1 MKEKRKV
8 PVRDTIKL
16 LWAMDRKFPVI
27 VILQGGL
34 NALLFYLPVILVAR
48 ILDLLVY
55 RENSADPVSIAV
67 VGLVGIWILK
77 GVKALLEKEMKTRS
91 YQIAMRFETLVPV
104 NTLNISFSDLESDYA
119 KEMRARILA
128 DRSWGSGFFGV
139 ADKFCNLCNSGFEL
153 LGSVIMLIPL
163 AMQVSGSAA
172 GKVAAALLF
181 NIGLAVVGASVYAK
195 WYQKKESAAMN
206 QMTQAEKNS
215 RFWYMDEGGSG
226 AIGAQ
231 SLKDIF
237 MYRAKKMI
245 QKTIDIEREGVRK
258 NVFTIARINSAGGLG
273 TGMIQGILLCVSYY
287 CVLALAIAGTITVG
301 MVLRYAQAIF
311 QACMSVSA
319 SIRLAGEFRTD
330 VGRIASTLEYL
341 NLEAEKT
348 KGDSFTEM
356 TKGVIEFRNISFRYP
371 GTKELVLDHVSL
383 KIEPS
388 EKIAVV
394 GKNGSGKTTLVKLL
408 CRLYEP
414 EEGEILWNGK
424 NIREYDLREW
434 QKIFAIVFQDYSL
447 LSLTLGQNVAA
458 SVQYEAERAKEVL
471 QLAGFGER
479 LNKLKKGLETVVYP
493 EYEQD
498 GVSFS
503 GGEEQKIA
511 IARAIY
517 KGGQICILD
526 EPTAA
531 LDPVSE
537 SRVYE
542 SFDEIVKGKTAVY
555 ISHRL
560 SSCKFSD
567 RIFVL
572 DNGKIAESGTH
583 EALLSKNGLYAQLWQ
598 ELSCIDQPIAACAG
612 IYGSDYKNNIATCPW
627 EKR

>member
-34 NALLFYLPVILVAR
+34 NALLFYLPVLLVAR

-67 VGLVGIWILK
+67 VGLVGIWLLK

-206 QMTQAEKNS
+206 QMTQAEKDS

-245 QKTIDIEREGVRK
+245 QKTIDTEREGVRK

-287 CVLALAIAGTITVG
+287 CVLALAVAVTITVG

-341 NLEAEKT
+341 NLEAKKT

-356 TKGVIEFRNISFRYP
+356 TKGVIEFRNVSFRYP

-458 SVQYEAERAKEVL
+458 SEQYEAERAKEVL

-583 EALLSKNGLYAQLWQ
+583 EALLSQNGLYAQLWQ
-598 ELSCIDQPIAACAG
+598 AQAQ
-612 IYGSDYKNNIATCPW
+612 YYKV
-627 EKR
+627 

>member
-67 VGLVGIWILK
+67 VGLVGIWLLK

-91 YQIAMRFETLVPV
+91 YQIAMRFETLVPL

-206 QMTQAEKNS
+206 QMTQAEKDS

-245 QKTIDIEREGVRK
+245 QKTVDTEREGVRK
-258 NVFTIARINSAGGLG
+258 NVFTIARINGAGGLG

-356 TKGVIEFRNISFRYP
+356 TKGVIEFRNVSFRYP

-458 SVQYEAERAKEVL
+458 SEQYEAERAKDVL

-583 EALLSKNGLYAQLWQ
+583 EALLSQNGLYAQLWQ
-598 ELSCIDQPIAACAG
+598 AQAQ
-612 IYGSDYKNNIATCPW
+612 YYKV
-627 EKR
+627 

>member
-67 VGLVGIWILK
+67 VGLVGIWLLK

-245 QKTIDIEREGVRK
+245 QKTVDTEREGVRK
-258 NVFTIARINSAGGLG
+258 NVFTIARINGAGGLG

-356 TKGVIEFRNISFRYP
+356 TKGVIEFRNVSFRYP

-458 SVQYEAERAKEVL
+458 SEQYEAERAKEVL

-598 ELSCIDQPIAACAG
+598 AQAQ
-612 IYGSDYKNNIATCPW
+612 YYKV
-627 EKR
+627 

>member
-34 NALLFYLPVILVAR
+34 NALLFYLPVLLVAR

-67 VGLVGIWILK
+67 VGLVGIWLLK

-206 QMTQAEKNS
+206 QMTQAEKDS

-245 QKTIDIEREGVRK
+245 QKTVDTEREGVRK

-356 TKGVIEFRNISFRYP
+356 TKGVIEFRNVSFRYP

-458 SVQYEAERAKEVL
+458 SEQYEAERAKEVL

-583 EALLSKNGLYAQLWQ
+583 EALLSQNGLYAQLWQ
-598 ELSCIDQPIAACAG
+598 AQAQ
-612 IYGSDYKNNIATCPW
+612 YYKV
-627 EKR
+627 

>member
-34 NALLFYLPVILVAR
+34 NALLFYLPVLLVAR

-67 VGLVGIWILK
+67 VGLVGIWLLK

-206 QMTQAEKNS
+206 QMTQAEKDS
-215 RFWYMDEGGSG
+215 RFWHMDEGGSG

-245 QKTIDIEREGVRK
+245 QKTIDTEREGVRK
-258 NVFTIARINSAGGLG
+258 NVFTIARINCAGGLG

-319 SIRLAGEFRTD
+319 SIQLAGEFRTD

-356 TKGVIEFRNISFRYP
+356 TKGVIEFRNVSFRYP
-371 GTKELVLDHVSL
+371 GTKELVLDHISL

-458 SVQYEAERAKEVL
+458 SEQYEVERAKEVL

-583 EALLSKNGLYAQLWQ
+583 EALLSQNGLYAQLWQ
-598 ELSCIDQPIAACAG
+598 AQAQ
-612 IYGSDYKNNIATCPW
+612 YYKV
-627 EKR
+627 

>member
-34 NALLFYLPVILVAR
+34 NALLFYLPVLLVAR

-67 VGLVGIWILK
+67 VGLVGIWLLK

-206 QMTQAEKNS
+206 QMTQAEKDS

-245 QKTIDIEREGVRK
+245 QKTIDTEREGVRK

-356 TKGVIEFRNISFRYP
+356 TKGVIEIRNVSFRYP

-424 NIREYDLREW
+424 NIREYDLKEW

-458 SVQYEAERAKEVL
+458 SEQYEVERAKEVL

-583 EALLSKNGLYAQLWQ
+583 EALLSQNGLYAQLWQ
-598 ELSCIDQPIAACAG
+598 AQAQ
-612 IYGSDYKNNIATCPW
+612 YYKV
-627 EKR
+627 

>member
-67 VGLVGIWILK
+67 VGLVGIWLLK

-139 ADKFCNLCNSGFEL
+139 ADKVCNLCNSGFEL

-245 QKTIDIEREGVRK
+245 QKTIDTEREGVRK

-356 TKGVIEFRNISFRYP
+356 TKGVIEFRNVSFRYP

-458 SVQYEAERAKEVL
+458 SEQYEAERAKEVL

-517 KGGQICILD
+517 RGGQICILD

-583 EALLSKNGLYAQLWQ
+583 EALLSQNGLYAQLWQ
-598 ELSCIDQPIAACAG
+598 AQAQ
-612 IYGSDYKNNIATCPW
+612 YYKV
-627 EKR
+627 

>member
-67 VGLVGIWILK
+67 VGLVGIWLLK

-172 GKVAAALLF
+172 GKVAAAFLF

-245 QKTIDIEREGVRK
+245 QKTIDTEREGVRK

-356 TKGVIEFRNISFRYP
+356 TKGVIEFRNVSFRYP

-458 SVQYEAERAKEVL
+458 SEQYEAERAKEVL

-583 EALLSKNGLYAQLWQ
+583 EALLSQNGLYAQLWQ
-598 ELSCIDQPIAACAG
+598 AQAQ
-612 IYGSDYKNNIATCPW
+612 YYKV
-627 EKR
+627 

>member
-34 NALLFYLPVILVAR
+34 NALLFYLPVLLVAR

-67 VGLVGIWILK
+67 VGLVGIWLLK

-153 LGSVIMLIPL
+153 LGSVIMLIPF

-206 QMTQAEKNS
+206 QMTQAEKDS

-245 QKTIDIEREGVRK
+245 QKTIDTEREGVRK
-258 NVFTIARINSAGGLG
+258 NVFTIARINCAGGLG

-356 TKGVIEFRNISFRYP
+356 TKGVIEFRNVSFRYP

-424 NIREYDLREW
+424 NIREYDLKEW

-447 LSLTLGQNVAA
+447 LSLTLWQNVAA
-458 SVQYEAERAKEVL
+458 SEQYEVERAKEVL

-583 EALLSKNGLYAQLWQ
+583 EALLSQNGLYAQLWQ
-598 ELSCIDQPIAACAG
+598 AQAQ
-612 IYGSDYKNNIATCPW
+612 YYKV
-627 EKR
+627 

>member
-34 NALLFYLPVILVAR
+34 NALLFYLPVLLVAR

-67 VGLVGIWILK
+67 VGLVGIWLLK

-245 QKTIDIEREGVRK
+245 EKTIDTEREGVRK

-356 TKGVIEFRNISFRYP
+356 TKGVIEFRNVSFRYP

-458 SVQYEAERAKEVL
+458 SEQYEAERAKEVL

-583 EALLSKNGLYAQLWQ
+583 EALLSQNGLYAQLWQ
-598 ELSCIDQPIAACAG
+598 AQAQ
-612 IYGSDYKNNIATCPW
+612 YYKV
-627 EKR
+627 

>member
-34 NALLFYLPVILVAR
+34 NALLFYLPVLLVAR

-67 VGLVGIWILK
+67 VGLVGIWLLK

-172 GKVAAALLF
+172 GTVAAALLF

-245 QKTIDIEREGVRK
+245 QKTINTEREGVRK
-258 NVFTIARINSAGGLG
+258 NVFTIARINSAGGIG

-356 TKGVIEFRNISFRYP
+356 TKGVIEFRNVSFRYP

-408 CRLYEP
+408 CRLYEQ

-424 NIREYDLREW
+424 NIREYDLKEW

-458 SVQYEAERAKEVL
+458 SEQYEAERAKEVL

-583 EALLSKNGLYAQLWQ
+583 EALLSQNGLYAQLWQ
-598 ELSCIDQPIAACAG
+598 AQAQ
-612 IYGSDYKNNIATCPW
+612 YYKV
-627 EKR
+627 

>member
-67 VGLVGIWILK
+67 VGLVGIWLLK

-206 QMTQAEKNS
+206 QMTQAEKDS

-245 QKTIDIEREGVRK
+245 QKTIDTEREGVRK

-356 TKGVIEFRNISFRYP
+356 TKGVIEFRNVSFRYP

-458 SVQYEAERAKEVL
+458 SEQYEAERAKEVL

-598 ELSCIDQPIAACAG
+598 AQAQ
-612 IYGSDYKNNIATCPW
+612 YYKV
-627 EKR
+627 

>member
-34 NALLFYLPVILVAR
+34 NALLFYLPVLLVAR

-67 VGLVGIWILK
+67 VGLVGIWLLK

-245 QKTIDIEREGVRK
+245 QKTIDTEREGVRE

-356 TKGVIEFRNISFRYP
+356 TKGVIEFRNVSFRYP

-434 QKIFAIVFQDYSL
+434 QKIFAIAFQDYSL

-458 SVQYEAERAKEVL
+458 SEQYETERAKEVL

-598 ELSCIDQPIAACAG
+598 AQAQ
-612 IYGSDYKNNIATCPW
+612 YYKV
-627 EKR
+627 

>member
-67 VGLVGIWILK
+67 VGLVGIWLLK

-206 QMTQAEKNS
+206 QMTQAEKDS

-245 QKTIDIEREGVRK
+245 QKTVDTEREGVRK
-258 NVFTIARINSAGGLG
+258 NVFTIARINGAGGLG

-356 TKGVIEFRNISFRYP
+356 TKGVIEFRNVSFRYP
-371 GTKELVLDHVSL
+371 GTKELVLDHVNL

-424 NIREYDLREW
+424 NIREYDLKEW

-458 SVQYEAERAKEVL
+458 SEQYEAERAKEVL

-598 ELSCIDQPIAACAG
+598 AQAQ
-612 IYGSDYKNNIATCPW
+612 YYKV
-627 EKR
+627 

>member
-34 NALLFYLPVILVAR
+34 NALLFYLPVFLVAR

-67 VGLVGIWILK
+67 VGLVGIWLLK

-181 NIGLAVVGASVYAK
+181 NIGLAVVGASIYAK

-206 QMTQAEKNS
+206 QMTQAEKDS

-245 QKTIDIEREGVRK
+245 QKTVDTEREGVRK

-356 TKGVIEFRNISFRYP
+356 TKGVIEFRNVSFRYP

-458 SVQYEAERAKEVL
+458 SEQYEAERAKEVL

-583 EALLSKNGLYAQLWQ
+583 EALLSQNGLYAQLWQ
-598 ELSCIDQPIAACAG
+598 AQAQ
-612 IYGSDYKNNIATCPW
+612 YYKV
-627 EKR
+627 

>member
-34 NALLFYLPVILVAR
+34 NALLFYLPVLLVAR

-67 VGLVGIWILK
+67 VGLVGIWLLK

-245 QKTIDIEREGVRK
+245 QKTVDTEREGVRK

-311 QACMSVSA
+311 QACMSISA

-356 TKGVIEFRNISFRYP
+356 TKGVIEFRNVSFRYP

-458 SVQYEAERAKEVL
+458 SEQYEAERAKEVL

-583 EALLSKNGLYAQLWQ
+583 EALLSQNGLYAQLWQ
-598 ELSCIDQPIAACAG
+598 AQAQ
-612 IYGSDYKNNIATCPW
+612 YYKV
-627 EKR
+627 

>member
-34 NALLFYLPVILVAR
+34 NALLFYLPVLLVAR

-67 VGLVGIWILK
+67 VGLVGIWLLK

-206 QMTQAEKNS
+206 QMTQAEKDS

-245 QKTIDIEREGVRK
+245 QKTINTEREGVRK

-341 NLEAEKT
+341 NLEAKKT

-356 TKGVIEFRNISFRYP
+356 TKGVIEFRNVSFRYP

-424 NIREYDLREW
+424 NIREYDLKEW

-458 SVQYEAERAKEVL
+458 SEQYEAERAKEVL

-583 EALLSKNGLYAQLWQ
+583 EALLSQNGLYAQLWQ
-598 ELSCIDQPIAACAG
+598 AQAQ
-612 IYGSDYKNNIATCPW
+612 YYKV
-627 EKR
+627 

>member
-181 NIGLAVVGASVYAK
+181 NIGLAVVSASVYAK

-245 QKTIDIEREGVRK
+245 QKTVDTEREGVRK
-258 NVFTIARINSAGGLG
+258 NVFTIARINGAGGLG

-356 TKGVIEFRNISFRYP
+356 TKGVIEFRNVSFRYP

-458 SVQYEAERAKEVL
+458 SEQYEAERAKEVL

-555 ISHRL
+555 VSHRL

-598 ELSCIDQPIAACAG
+598 AQAQ
-612 IYGSDYKNNIATCPW
+612 YYKV
-627 EKR
+627 

>member
-16 LWAMDRKFPVI
+16 LWTMDRKFPVI

-67 VGLVGIWILK
+67 VGLVGIWLLK

-341 NLEAEKT
+341 NLKAEKT

-356 TKGVIEFRNISFRYP
+356 TKGVIEFRNVSFRYP

-583 EALLSKNGLYAQLWQ
+583 EALLSQNGLYAQLWQ
-598 ELSCIDQPIAACAG
+598 AQAQ
-612 IYGSDYKNNIATCPW
+612 YYKV
-627 EKR
+627 

>member
-34 NALLFYLPVILVAR
+34 NALLFYLPVLLVAR

-67 VGLVGIWILK
+67 VGLVGIWLLK

-206 QMTQAEKNS
+206 QMTQAEKDS

-245 QKTIDIEREGVRK
+245 QKTIDTEREGVGK

-356 TKGVIEFRNISFRYP
+356 TKGVIEFRNVSFRYP

-458 SVQYEAERAKEVL
+458 SEQYEVERAKEVL

-583 EALLSKNGLYAQLWQ
+583 EALLSQNGLYAQLWQ
-598 ELSCIDQPIAACAG
+598 AQAQ
-612 IYGSDYKNNIATCPW
+612 YYKV
-627 EKR
+627 

>member
-34 NALLFYLPVILVAR
+34 NALLFYLPVLLVAR

-55 RENSADPVSIAV
+55 RENSAEPVSIAV
-67 VGLVGIWILK
+67 VGLVGIWLLK

-245 QKTIDIEREGVRK
+245 QKTIDTEREGVRK

-341 NLEAEKT
+341 NQEAEKT

-356 TKGVIEFRNISFRYP
+356 TKGVIEFRNVSFRYP

-458 SVQYEAERAKEVL
+458 SEQYEAERAKEVL
-471 QLAGFGER
+471 QLVGFGER

-598 ELSCIDQPIAACAG
+598 AQAQ
-612 IYGSDYKNNIATCPW
+612 YYKV
-627 EKR
+627 

>member
-34 NALLFYLPVILVAR
+34 NALLFYLPVLLVAR

-67 VGLVGIWILK
+67 VGLVGIWLLK

-172 GKVAAALLF
+172 GKVATALLF
-181 NIGLAVVGASVYAK
+181 NISLAVVGASVYAK

-245 QKTIDIEREGVRK
+245 QKTIDTEREGVRK

-356 TKGVIEFRNISFRYP
+356 TKGVIEFRNVSFRYP

-458 SVQYEAERAKEVL
+458 SEQYEAERAKEVL

-583 EALLSKNGLYAQLWQ
+583 EALLSQNGLYAQLWQ
-598 ELSCIDQPIAACAG
+598 AQAQ
-612 IYGSDYKNNIATCPW
+612 YYKV
-627 EKR
+627 

>member
-34 NALLFYLPVILVAR
+34 NALLFYLPVLLVAR

-55 RENSADPVSIAV
+55 RENSADPISIAV
-67 VGLVGIWILK
+67 VGLVGIWLLK

-206 QMTQAEKNS
+206 QMTQAEKDS

-245 QKTIDIEREGVRK
+245 QKTINTEREGVRK

-356 TKGVIEFRNISFRYP
+356 TKGVIEFRNVSFRYP

-424 NIREYDLREW
+424 NIREYDLKEW

-447 LSLTLGQNVAA
+447 LSLTLWQNVAA
-458 SVQYEAERAKEVL
+458 SEQYEVERAKEVL

-583 EALLSKNGLYAQLWQ
+583 EALLSQNGLYAQLWQ
-598 ELSCIDQPIAACAG
+598 AQAQ
-612 IYGSDYKNNIATCPW
+612 YYKV
-627 EKR
+627 

>member
-67 VGLVGIWILK
+67 VGLVGIWLLK

-206 QMTQAEKNS
+206 QMTQAEKDS

-356 TKGVIEFRNISFRYP
+356 TKGVIEFRNVSFRYP

-458 SVQYEAERAKEVL
+458 SEQYEAERAKEVL

-583 EALLSKNGLYAQLWQ
+583 EALLSQNGLYAQLWQ
-598 ELSCIDQPIAACAG
+598 AQAQ
-612 IYGSDYKNNIATCPW
+612 YYKV
-627 EKR
+627 

>member
-67 VGLVGIWILK
+67 VGLVGIWLLK

-245 QKTIDIEREGVRK
+245 QKTIDTEREGVRK

-356 TKGVIEFRNISFRYP
+356 TKGVIEFRNVSFRYP

-572 DNGKIAESGTH
+572 DNGKIVESGTH

-598 ELSCIDQPIAACAG
+598 AQAQ
-612 IYGSDYKNNIATCPW
+612 YYKV
-627 EKR
+627 

>member
-245 QKTIDIEREGVRK
+245 QKTVDTEREGVRK
-258 NVFTIARINSAGGLG
+258 NVFTIARINGAGGLG

-356 TKGVIEFRNISFRYP
+356 TKGVIEFRNVSFRYP

-458 SVQYEAERAKEVL
+458 SEQYETERAKEVL

-583 EALLSKNGLYAQLWQ
+583 EALLSQNGLYAQLWQ
-598 ELSCIDQPIAACAG
+598 AQAQ
-612 IYGSDYKNNIATCPW
+612 YYKV
-627 EKR
+627 

>member
-67 VGLVGIWILK
+67 VGLVGIWLLK

-206 QMTQAEKNS
+206 QMTQAEKDS

-356 TKGVIEFRNISFRYP
+356 TKGVIEFRNVSFRYP

-458 SVQYEAERAKEVL
+458 SEQYETERAKEVL

-583 EALLSKNGLYAQLWQ
+583 EALLSQNGLYAQLWQ
-598 ELSCIDQPIAACAG
+598 AQAQ
-612 IYGSDYKNNIATCPW
+612 YYKV
-627 EKR
+627 

>member
-34 NALLFYLPVILVAR
+34 NALLFYLPVLLVAR

-55 RENSADPVSIAV
+55 REKSAEPVSIAV
-67 VGLVGIWILK
+67 VGLVGIWLLK

-356 TKGVIEFRNISFRYP
+356 TKGVIEFRNVSFRYP

-598 ELSCIDQPIAACAG
+598 AQAQ
-612 IYGSDYKNNIATCPW
+612 YYKV
-627 EKR
+627 

>member
-67 VGLVGIWILK
+67 VGLVGIWLLK

-245 QKTIDIEREGVRK
+245 QKTVDTEREGVRK
-258 NVFTIARINSAGGLG
+258 NVFTIARINGAGGLG

-341 NLEAEKT
+341 NLKAEKT

-356 TKGVIEFRNISFRYP
+356 TKGVIEFRNVSFRYP

-458 SVQYEAERAKEVL
+458 SEQYEAERAKEVL

-598 ELSCIDQPIAACAG
+598 AQAQ
-612 IYGSDYKNNIATCPW
+612 YYKV
-627 EKR
+627 

>member
-34 NALLFYLPVILVAR
+34 NALLFYLPVLLVAR

-67 VGLVGIWILK
+67 VGLVGIWLLK

-458 SVQYEAERAKEVL
+458 SEQYEAERAKEVL

-583 EALLSKNGLYAQLWQ
+583 EALLSQNGLYAQLWQ
-598 ELSCIDQPIAACAG
+598 AQAQ
-612 IYGSDYKNNIATCPW
+612 YYKV
-627 EKR
+627 

>member
-67 VGLVGIWILK
+67 VGLVGIWLLK

-206 QMTQAEKNS
+206 QMTQAEKDS

-245 QKTIDIEREGVRK
+245 QKTIDTEREGVRK

-356 TKGVIEFRNISFRYP
+356 TKGVIEFRNVSFRYP

-458 SVQYEAERAKEVL
+458 SEQYEAERAKEVL
-471 QLAGFGER
+471 RLAGFGER

-583 EALLSKNGLYAQLWQ
+583 EALLSQNGLYAQLWQ
-598 ELSCIDQPIAACAG
+598 AQAQ
-612 IYGSDYKNNIATCPW
+612 YYKV
-627 EKR
+627 

>member
-34 NALLFYLPVILVAR
+34 NALLFYLPVLLVAR

-55 RENSADPVSIAV
+55 RENSADPISIAV
-67 VGLVGIWILK
+67 VGLVGLWLLK

-91 YQIAMRFETLVPV
+91 YQIAMRVETLVPV

-206 QMTQAEKNS
+206 QMTQAEKDS

-226 AIGAQ
+226 AIRAQ

-245 QKTIDIEREGVRK
+245 QKTIDTEREGVRK
-258 NVFTIARINSAGGLG
+258 NVFTIARINCAGGLG

-356 TKGVIEFRNISFRYP
+356 TKGVIEFRNVSFRYP

-458 SVQYEAERAKEVL
+458 SEQYEAERAKEVL

-583 EALLSKNGLYAQLWQ
+583 EALLSQNGLYAQLWQ
-598 ELSCIDQPIAACAG
+598 AQAQ
-612 IYGSDYKNNIATCPW
+612 YYKV
-627 EKR
+627 

>member
-34 NALLFYLPVILVAR
+34 NALLFYLPVLLVAR

-67 VGLVGIWILK
+67 VGLVGIWLLK

-245 QKTIDIEREGVRK
+245 QKTIDTEREGVRK

-356 TKGVIEFRNISFRYP
+356 TKGVIEFRNVSFRYP

-458 SVQYEAERAKEVL
+458 SEQYEAERAKEVL

-572 DNGKIAESGTH
+572 DNGKIVESGTH

-598 ELSCIDQPIAACAG
+598 AQAQ
-612 IYGSDYKNNIATCPW
+612 YYKV
-627 EKR
+627 

>member
-34 NALLFYLPVILVAR
+34 NALLFYLPVLLVAR

-67 VGLVGIWILK
+67 VGLVGIWLLK

-245 QKTIDIEREGVRK
+245 QKTIDTEREGVRK

-287 CVLALAIAGTITVG
+287 CVLVLAIAGTITVG

-356 TKGVIEFRNISFRYP
+356 TKGVIEFRNVSFRYP

-424 NIREYDLREW
+424 NIREYDLKEW

-458 SVQYEAERAKEVL
+458 SEQYEAERAKEVL

-583 EALLSKNGLYAQLWQ
+583 EALLSQNGLYAQLWQ
-598 ELSCIDQPIAACAG
+598 AQAQ
-612 IYGSDYKNNIATCPW
+612 YYKV
-627 EKR
+627 

>member
-34 NALLFYLPVILVAR
+34 NALLFYLPVLLVAR

-67 VGLVGIWILK
+67 VGLVGIWLLK

-245 QKTIDIEREGVRK
+245 QKTIDTEREGVRK

-356 TKGVIEFRNISFRYP
+356 TKGVIEFRNVSFQYP

-424 NIREYDLREW
+424 NIREYDLKEW

-458 SVQYEAERAKEVL
+458 SEQYEAERAKEVL

-583 EALLSKNGLYAQLWQ
+583 EALLSQNGLYAQLWQ
-598 ELSCIDQPIAACAG
+598 AQAQ
-612 IYGSDYKNNIATCPW
+612 YYKV
-627 EKR
+627 

>member
-67 VGLVGIWILK
+67 VGLVGIWLLK

-206 QMTQAEKNS
+206 QMTQAEKDS

-245 QKTIDIEREGVRK
+245 QKTVDTEREGVRK
-258 NVFTIARINSAGGLG
+258 NVFTIARINGAGGLG

-319 SIRLAGEFRTD
+319 SIRLAGKFRTD

-356 TKGVIEFRNISFRYP
+356 TKGVIEFRNVSFRYP

-458 SVQYEAERAKEVL
+458 SEQYETERAKEVL

-583 EALLSKNGLYAQLWQ
+583 EALLSQNGLYAQLWQ
-598 ELSCIDQPIAACAG
+598 GQAQ
-612 IYGSDYKNNIATCPW
+612 YYKV
-627 EKR
+627 

>member
-34 NALLFYLPVILVAR
+34 NALLFYLPVLLVAR

-67 VGLVGIWILK
+67 VGLVGIWLLK

-245 QKTIDIEREGVRK
+245 QKTINTEREGVRK

-356 TKGVIEFRNISFRYP
+356 TKGVIEFRNVSFRYP

-424 NIREYDLREW
+424 NIREYDLKEW

-458 SVQYEAERAKEVL
+458 SEQYEAERAKEVL

-583 EALLSKNGLYAQLWQ
+583 EALLSQNGLYAQLWQ
-598 ELSCIDQPIAACAG
+598 APAQ
-612 IYGSDYKNNIATCPW
+612 YYKV
-627 EKR
+627 

>member
-34 NALLFYLPVILVAR
+34 NALLFYLPVLLVAR

-67 VGLVGIWILK
+67 VGLVGIWLLK

-153 LGSVIMLIPL
+153 LGSVIMLIPF

-206 QMTQAEKNS
+206 QMTQAEKDS

-245 QKTIDIEREGVRK
+245 QKTIDTEREGVRK

-356 TKGVIEFRNISFRYP
+356 TKGVIEFRNVSFRYP

-447 LSLTLGQNVAA
+447 LSLTLWQNVAA
-458 SVQYEAERAKEVL
+458 SEQYEVERAKEVL

-583 EALLSKNGLYAQLWQ
+583 EALLSQNGLYAQLWQ
-598 ELSCIDQPIAACAG
+598 AQAQ
-612 IYGSDYKNNIATCPW
+612 YYKV
-627 EKR
+627 

>member
-34 NALLFYLPVILVAR
+34 NALLFYLPVLLVAR

-67 VGLVGIWILK
+67 VGLVGIWLLK

-206 QMTQAEKNS
+206 QMTQAEKDS

-245 QKTIDIEREGVRK
+245 QKTVDTEREGVRK

-356 TKGVIEFRNISFRYP
+356 TKGVIEFRNVSFRYP

-458 SVQYEAERAKEVL
+458 SEQYEAERAKEVL

-598 ELSCIDQPIAACAG
+598 AQAQ
-612 IYGSDYKNNIATCPW
+612 YYKV
-627 EKR
+627 

>member
-34 NALLFYLPVILVAR
+34 NALLFYLPVLLVAR

-67 VGLVGIWILK
+67 VGLVGIWLLK

-153 LGSVIMLIPL
+153 LGSVIMLIPF

-206 QMTQAEKNS
+206 QMTQAEKDS

-245 QKTIDIEREGVRK
+245 QKTIDTEREGVRK

-356 TKGVIEFRNISFRYP
+356 TKGVIEFRNVSFRYP

-583 EALLSKNGLYAQLWQ
+583 EALLSQNGLYAQLWQ
-598 ELSCIDQPIAACAG
+598 AQAQ
-612 IYGSDYKNNIATCPW
+612 YYKV
-627 EKR
+627 